1 MSDINTVPE
10 RLAEEESA
18 KRAAEMKPAKEKLE
32 AFATALESM
41 ERPKIGKW
49 IDVALKAVVF
59 VAVNKIREM
68 AKELK

>member
-1 MSDINTVPE
+1 MSDINTLPG
-10 RLAEEESA
+10 RLAEEEAA
-18 KRAAEMKPAKEKLE
+18 KRAADLKPAKEKLE

-41 ERPKIGKW
+41 ERPKLGTA